1 MTLLLVHC
9 SIRSDTSNGMLSGYV
24 EKKGR
29 SFSQIQHE
37 ESEEE
42 DDEMF
47 SELAIGGS
55 KGGKKGQ
62 AKLNFSKKAPVKKAP
77 AKTSAASKGKGKAK
91 QIVLDSDDEDEDSG
105 VGSSNTLKGDTME
118 LDGDDD
124 DDDGFGGASG
134 RGSKASSSSSR
145 RKPTP
150 ATSTAKRPTRK
161 TAPQTIMIDDSES
174 DSDSGLTFKVSSNL
188 FSLSLAR
195 LRCCVRSVKDVRL
208 GRLTTTRIFRIYR
221 ALERRVGRQRER
233 RRIVYRFRK
242 IAFLLFDRLLELV
255 KS

>member
-1 MTLLLVHC
+1 MTLSPV
-9 SIRSDTSNGMLSGYV
+9 GYV

-55 KGGKKGQ
+55 KGGKRGQ
-62 AKLNFSKKAPVKKAP
+62 AKLNFSKAAPKKKAP
-77 AKTSAASKGKGKAK
+77 AKKKTTAAASKGKGKAK
-91 QIVLDSDDEDEDSG
+91 QIVLDSDDEENEDSG
-105 VGSSNTLKGDTME
+105 VGSSNTLKGDTMD
-118 LDGDDD
+118 LDDDDD
-124 DDDGFGGASG
+124 DDDGFGG

-174 DSDSGLTFKVSSNL
+174 DSDSGLTFKVSNNPFSPSLDFATL
-188 FSLSLAR
+188 FWPTFGYSHVTLKLTLLS
-195 LRCCVRSVKDVRL
+195 D
-208 GRLTTTRIFRIYR
+208 IY
-221 ALERRVGRQRER
+221 
-233 RRIVYRFRK
+233 
-242 IAFLLFDRLLELV
+242 
-255 KS
+255 